1 MKKWAT
7 LLVLITVFGILAAAC
22 GNSSEQ
28 ATSEGAAGGESKQIN
43 IGATTGPYSDM
54 ITKAIKPILEKKGYT
69 VEVTEFNDYVQPNQ
83 ALANGSIDA
92 NLFQHRLYLEQFT
105 KDNNLELS
113 PLITVPTAPLGIY
126 SSKYK
131 SIDEI
136 ADGSTVALA
145 NDPTNLGRA
154 LLLLQDNKLLEV
166 NKDMQSS
173 TASEKDVSANPKNL
187 VLQPL
192 EAAQLPRTLQS
203 VDVDVIPG
211 NFALSAGMD
220 LNSAL
225 QLENMDE
232 QYRNLIAVRTADV
245 DSTLAKDLKE
255 AVQSAE
261 FEQIIDSDF
270 QGFSKP
276 EWMQTR

>member
-7 LLVLITVFGILAAAC
+7 LLVLLTVFGILAAAC

-28 ATSEGAAGGESKQIN
+28 TTSEGAAGGESKQIN

-211 NFALSAGMD
+211 NFALSAGID